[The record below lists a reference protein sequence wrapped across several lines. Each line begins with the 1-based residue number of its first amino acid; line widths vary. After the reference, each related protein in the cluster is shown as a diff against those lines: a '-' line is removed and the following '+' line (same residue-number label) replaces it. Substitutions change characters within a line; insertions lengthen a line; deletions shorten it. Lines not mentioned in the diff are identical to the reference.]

1 MMGIDMGDEHS
12 AEHYRLWK
20 GAHAI
25 RDVILA
31 DPEIVNDYERNL
43 SILARTCA
51 RYAEGTLGKE
61 VEIPSIPAWTN
72 TVLRMI
78 EYSNEEERPLIAAG
92 LSADLMT
99 ALFKKRLEALLAG
112 LKQPA

>member
-1 MMGIDMGDEHS
+1 MMGIDMGDEHG
-12 AEHYRLWK
+12 AERYRLWK
-20 GAHAI
+20 GIHAI
-25 RDVILA
+25 RDVIVA
-31 DPEIVNDYERNL
+31 DPEVMNDYERNL

-61 VEIPSIPAWTN
+61 VVVPSIPVWTN

-78 EYSNEEERPLIAAG
+78 EYGKEEEWPLIAAG
-92 LSADLMT
+92 LSADLMNT
-99 ALFKKRLEALLAG
+99 LFNKRLEVLLAG

>member
-12 AEHYRLWK
+12 ADRYRLWK
-20 GAHAI
+20 GVHAI

-31 DPEIVNDYERNL
+31 DPEVMSDYGRNL
-43 SILARTCA
+43 PILARTCA
-51 RYAEGTLGKE
+51 RYAEGTLGTE
-61 VEIPSIPAWTN
+61 VEIPSIPAWRN

-78 EYSNEEERPLIAAG
+78 EYGNEEERPLIAAG

-99 ALFKKRLEALLAG
+99 ALFDKRVKVLLAG